1 MKNLIRSK
9 NFYLM
14 LLIDIVLLVLSL
26 ALSFL
31 LRFEFKLTPALISSF
46 LTILPIVL
54 AVKVPTFFLVGLYRG
69 MWRYTSV
76 SDLVDIFKATFM
88 SSVAVIIAIL
98 LIFRFRGYSR
108 AVFLIDGLLTFLF
121 ISGSRVG
128 IRLLLV
134 KSSGFGPD
142 LLKNIVFRPKGSRP
156 YKRLIIIG
164 AGDAGEKMLREI
176 GDNPRL
182 DYLPVGFLD
191 DDKEKR
197 GRRIHG
203 VPVLGTVEAVVDL
216 ARKKMVDEI
225 LIAVPSASA
234 AEMRKMIEACEKTG
248 LPFRTTPGINELIDG
263 EVSIRMA
270 REVSFE
276 DMLGRDQVKLD
287 AESIA
292 EYIEGKRVLVSGAAG
307 SIGSE
312 LCRQLVPF
320 RPGRLIALDKTE
332 NSLFHL
338 EMEFKQ
344 RFPGVDL
351 QTRLGDV
358 RNKAL
363 LDGLFEEARPE
374 VVFHAAA
381 FKHVHIVEE
390 NPWEG
395 VLNNVQGTRNIA
407 AAAFEHGT
415 GSFVMVSTDKAVRPV
430 GVMGA
435 TKRVAEMITSCY
447 GRKAALT
454 NGGGRFVSVRF
465 GNVLGSEGSVLHLF
479 KKQIERLGPVTV
491 THPDITRYF
500 MTIPEAARL
509 ILQAGSLGNGGEV
522 FILEMGTPVKI
533 VDMARDLIRRS
544 GYEPDVDIEIRYT
557 GLRPGEKLYEELV
570 AEGEEVLK
578 TAHGKI
584 VVLKQNGGDPAALE
598 TRLGGLI
605 LAAESRDAEGIR
617 ARLMEIVPEYRPNGR
632 AGGSMG
638 GAGQS

>member
-1 MKNLIRSK
+1 MKNLFRSK

-14 LLIDIVLLVLSL
+14 LLMDIVLLSISL
-26 ALSFL
+26 ALSAL
-31 LRFEFKLTPALISSF
+31 LRFEFKLTPDLLSKFI
-46 LTILPIVL
+46 TVLPIVL
-54 AVKVPTFFLVGLYRG
+54 AVKISIFFLMGLYRG

-76 SDLVDIFKATFM
+76 SDMVDIFKATFM
-88 SSVAVIIAIL
+88 SSVTVIIAIL
-98 LIFRFRGYSR
+98 LIFSFRGYSR

-142 LLKNIVFRPKGSRP
+142 LVKKIITKSKGSKP

-176 GDNPRL
+176 SDNPRL

-191 DDKEKR
+191 DDKKKL

-203 VPVLGTVEAVVDL
+203 IPVLGPVNSVVNL
-216 ARKKMVDEI
+216 AQKRMVDEI
-225 LIAVPSASA
+225 LIAVPSAAA

-248 LPFRTTPGINELIDG
+248 LPFRTTPGINEIIDG
-263 EVSIRMA
+263 EVSIHMA

-276 DMLGRDQVKLD
+276 DMLGRDQVVLD

-292 EYIEGKRVLVSGAAG
+292 GYVEGKRVLVSGAAG

-312 LCRQLVPF
+312 LCRQLVTF
-320 RPGRLIALDKTE
+320 RPDRLIALDKTE

-344 RFPGVDL
+344 RFPGVDF
-351 QTRLGDV
+351 RAVLGDV
-358 RNKAL
+358 RNKGL
-363 LDGLFEEARPE
+363 LDGLFEEIRPE

-381 FKHVHIVEE
+381 YKHVHIVEL

-407 AAAFEHGT
+407 SAAFEHGA

-447 GRKAALT
+447 GREAAQN
-454 NGGGRFVSVRF
+454 NGGRRFVSVRF

-479 KKQIERLGPVTV
+479 KKQIGRLGPVTV

-533 VDMARDLIRRS
+533 ADMARDLIRRS
-544 GYEPDVDIEIRYT
+544 GYEPDVDIEIKYT
-557 GLRPGEKLYEELV
+557 GLRPGEKLHEELV
-570 AEGEEVLK
+570 AAGEEVIE
-578 TAHGKI
+578 TPYGKI
-584 VVLKQNGGDPAALE
+584 VVLKQNGCDPAALE
-598 TRLGGLI
+598 LGLCGLI
-605 LAAESRDAEGIR
+605 RAAENRDAEGIR
-617 ARLMEIVPEYRPNGR
+617 ARLMEIVPEYRPSGR
-632 AGGSMG
+632 AGG
-638 GAGQS
+638 AGQN